1 MKNSLFG
8 LAERITGL
16 RESVADKR
24 AEVEKIKRGQRLFS
38 IVGGQVTKIGHI
50 FCFLKIL
57 NCCVVYG
64 FISDSQKNVLLS
76 NLSYGCARIG
86 YVT

>member
-1 MKNSLFG
+1 MKSSLFG

-24 AEVEKIKRGQRLFS
+24 AEVEKIKRGQRLFY

-50 FCFLKIL
+50 FAF
-57 NCCVVYG
+57 
-64 FISDSQKNVLLS
+64 
-76 NLSYGCARIG
+76 
-86 YVT
+86 